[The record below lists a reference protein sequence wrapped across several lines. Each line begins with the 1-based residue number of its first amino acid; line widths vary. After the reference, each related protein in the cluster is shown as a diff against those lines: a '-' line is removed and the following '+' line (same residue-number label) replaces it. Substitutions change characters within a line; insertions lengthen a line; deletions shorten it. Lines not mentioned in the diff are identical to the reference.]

1 MRYENTRRI
10 SKARLL
16 PHPAKETAPQA
27 MRSGRCCSFRAG
39 NRFVGFL
46 APTSPTFGAKPFRR
60 IHVSRCDRVSLY
72 ALPAGKSPENEQT
85 QCQLPQEV
93 TLIVNN
99 ESRVISDEQTLSSL
113 CSLVLECSLN
123 PDLEILEEDWEIL
136 FSYPNRTS
144 TTLRFTQDGF
154 FTADGTGYSPDNP
167 EEWYQQL
174 RSLVF

>member
-1 MRYENTRRI
+1 MRTPEEFQ
-10 SKARLL
+10 K
-16 PHPAKETAPQA
+16 
-27 MRSGRCCSFRAG
+27 
-39 NRFVGFL
+39 
-46 APTSPTFGAKPFRR
+46 
-60 IHVSRCDRVSLY
+60 HVSCLIQQKKRRRRRCAAGVA
-72 ALPAGKSPENEQT
+72 ALFVLAIALWAFWPRQAPLLAQSHSGESMLAGATESASMPSPLEKALKNEQT

-99 ESRVISDEQTLSSL
+99 ESRVIGDEQTLSSL